1 MELDKLT
8 RIAETLDRL
17 MSMDIPARGIISVLY
32 EAAREKTGRPLTM
45 AAVDLLQAS
54 IRPGKNVIIATG
66 WVDQPVVV
74 PGHGE
79 SDGPPGAVALA
90 KALRL
95 GLKAAPIIVTDE
107 CLVEGVKQVARSAG
121 FQCVRPEDIIHSI
134 ERNKLMT
141 IAVLPFSADEEE
153 ARRQAAEMVAA
164 LKPAACIAIERGG
177 MNSVGVVHNMSGQNA
192 GEGQAKIDYL
202 FQAART
208 AGVATLGIGDGGNE
222 IGMANIAEAV
232 RTRVPHGTECQC
244 PCGEGIAVSTPVDVL
259 VTATVSNWGAYAVA
273 ALLGLNCGVPAAI
286 HDPVMERRM
295 LEATAA
301 ACFHDPI
308 TGLLMPGADGCGL
321 DVHIGMVT
329 LLKEAVLQGQ
339 ARYK

>member
-1 MELDKLT
+1 MELAKLM

-17 MSMDIPARGIISVLY
+17 MSMDIPARGISGILY
-32 EAAREKTGRPLTM
+32 EAAREKAGRPLTL
-45 AAVDLLQAS
+45 AAAELLQAA
-54 IRPGKNVIIATG
+54 IRPGANVIIATG
-66 WVDQPVVV
+66 WVDQPVVA
-74 PGHGE
+74 PGYGE

-90 KALRL
+90 RALRL
-95 GLKAAPIIVTDE
+95 SLKAAPIIVTDE
-107 CLVEGVKQVARSAG
+107 CLVEGVKQIARAAG
-121 FQCVRPEDIIHSI
+121 FQCVRPGELIHSI

-141 IAVLPFSADEEE
+141 IAVVPFAADEEA
-153 ARRQAAEMVAA
+153 ARRQAAEMIAS
-164 LKPAACIAIERGG
+164 LKPAACVAIERGG
-177 MNSVGVVHNMSGQNA
+177 MNDAEIVHNMAGQST

-202 FQAART
+202 FRAAGA

-222 IGMANIAEAV
+222 IGMANIADAV
-232 RTRVPHGTECQC
+232 RRRVPHGAKCQC
-244 PCGEGIAVSTPVDVL
+244 PCGGGIAAATPVDVL
-259 VTATVSNWGAYAVA
+259 VAAAVSNWGAYAVA
-273 ALLGLNCGVPAAI
+273 ALLGLSAGVPAAV
-286 HDPVMERRM
+286 HDPAMERRV

-321 DVHIGMVT
+321 DVHIGMAA

>member
-8 RIAETLDRL
+8 RIAETVDRL
-17 MSMDIPARGIISVLY
+17 MSMDIPARGIINVLY
-32 EAAREKTGRPLTM
+32 EAAREKTGRPLTL
-45 AAVDLLQAS
+45 AAVDMLQTS
-54 IRPGKNVIIATG
+54 IRPGDKVFIATG

-95 GLKAAPIIVTDE
+95 SLKAAPIIVTDE

-121 FQCVRPEDIIHSI
+121 FQCVKPEDLIHSI

-141 IAVLPFSADEEE
+141 IAVLPFSAEETT
-153 ARRQAAEMVAA
+153 ARRLADDMVAS

-177 MNSVGVVHNMSGQNA
+177 MNTAGVVHNMSGQNA
-192 GEGQAKIDYL
+192 GDGQAKMDYL
-202 FQAART
+202 FQAAKN
-208 AGVATLGIGDGGNE
+208 AGIPTMGIGDGGNE

-232 RTRVPHGTECQC
+232 RMKVPHGTKCQC
-244 PCGEGIAVSTPVDVL
+244 PCGAGIAVATPVDVL
-259 VTATVSNWGAYAVA
+259 VAATVSNWGAYAVA
-273 ALLGLNCGVPAAI
+273 ALLGLSTGVLAAI
-286 HDPVMERRM
+286 HDPAMERRV

-321 DVHIGMVT
+321 EVHIGMVT

-339 ARYK
+339 SRYK